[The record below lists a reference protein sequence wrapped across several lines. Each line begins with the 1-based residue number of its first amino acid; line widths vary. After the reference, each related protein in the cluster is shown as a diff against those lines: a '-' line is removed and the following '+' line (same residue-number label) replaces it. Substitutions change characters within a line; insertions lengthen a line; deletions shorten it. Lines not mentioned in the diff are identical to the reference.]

1 MKPDELFEML
11 TDIDEK
17 FIDDAMPESKNS
29 DVVQPQKIQ
38 MTKRRF
44 PWGIATAACLAVCVA
59 VGAVVAVN
67 AGKSKIPFEPNS
79 PCGEY
84 AERSYAPECIF
95 DYSGLE
101 ESELPPVEERHYE
114 FTMPE
119 YPENEKFYT
128 EITALGVEL
137 YVIEDGYGIVHLTHY
152 GLNNLYL
159 YDFDNDGK
167 REICMTYYDDQVPW
181 RVDISVYDP
190 EDQTFYCTD
199 PGYIEYSY
207 CLVVSGDKLMMEVYP
222 SSAMNNVPDSD
233 LTSIEPLSLKRV
245 AKDAEEIYTGTETLP
260 LEFIVAEANLKF
272 EISENKNL
280 SLINWGAV
288 ASFDD
293 WYSSGVFSG
302 GVTVRSVYLCDLN
315 GDGYREIAAAVT
327 AENGDTFVKAYNAKA
342 QKEYEYKPG
351 NYESRWHYNNLTIK
365 DGSLYLCTKYEVNV
379 DEQPL
384 TLDIMTEVNGR
395 FSEQIESVYDVS
407 TAKDFV
413 LYYFHMPEY
422 SGCEFKVDGNNIVMN
437 QNGNTTPL
445 IVSPGIS
452 KVWLSDLNGDGKR
465 EIITECE
472 NSENS
477 EVSFH
482 TLMVYDLANS
492 KRYAIENSV
501 NYSLGQKDGV
511 VYITYAEDDF
521 LKPLTLDIMKESA
534 EFKDYGIHETFS
546 DEKLEFTVDVD
557 KSAYKKGEIINLT
570 AKVSNLSDKTFY
582 IVAPT
587 STRECHED
595 IKTNISLGVGGGSGS
610 TLIDIDAWE
619 IGDCAMEY
627 IPVKPGES
635 YSVERRF
642 DTANAQTGVYQ
653 GVSGFSVSD
662 NAGYNDEVLENYS
675 LPFFVTVY

>member
-11 TDIDEK
+11 TDIDDK
-17 FIDDAMPESKNS
+17 FIDDAMPESKNT

-79 PCGEY
+79 GITGTEP
-84 AERSYAPECIF
+84 SYAPECVF

-101 ESELPPVEERHYE
+101 ESELPPVEERHYD
-114 FTMPE
+114 FTMRE
-119 YPENEKFYT
+119 YPEQRFYT
-128 EITALGVEL
+128 EITGLGVEL
-137 YVIEDGYGIVHLTHY
+137 YAIDDGITHLTHY

-199 PGYIEYSY
+199 PGYIEYNY
-207 CLVVSGDKLMMEVYP
+207 RLVVSGEKLMMEVSP
-222 SSAMNNVPDSD
+222 GSAMNNVPDSD

-260 LEFIVAEANLKF
+260 LEFIVAEVNLKF

-280 SLINWGAV
+280 SLINWGAA
-288 ASFDD
+288 ASPAD
-293 WYSSGVFSG
+293 WYSSEVFPG
-302 GVTVRSVYLCDLN
+302 GETVRSVYLCDLD

-327 AENGDTFVKAYNAKA
+327 AENGDTFVKAYDAKA

-351 NYESRWHYNNLTIK
+351 NYESRWHYNNLTLK

-384 TLDIMTEVNGR
+384 SLDAMKEVTTES
-395 FSEQIESVYDVS
+395 SEQIESVYDVS

-413 LYYFHMPEY
+413 LYDFHMPEY

-445 IVSPGIS
+445 IGSPEIS

-465 EIITECE
+465 EIIA
-472 NSENS
+472 
-477 EVSFH
+477 EVWNGLSG
-482 TLMVYDLANS
+482 LSADELVVYDLASS
-492 KRYAIENSV
+492 KRYALAHDGNCT
-501 NYSLGQKDGV
+501 LDQKDGV
-511 VYITYAEDDF
+511 VYAVKSTFAGEEESRE
-521 LKPLTLDIMKESA
+521 PLTLDIMKENA
-534 EFKDYGIHETFS
+534 EFKEYWVHKTFS
-546 DEKLEFTVDVD
+546 DEKLQFKVDVD

-570 AKVSNLSDKTFY
+570 ANVSNLSDKTFY

-595 IKTNISLGVGGGSGS
+595 IKTNISLGVGGGS
-610 TLIDIDAWE
+610 TLIDMDAAG
-619 IGDCAMEY
+619 IGNDALEY
-627 IPVKPGES
+627 IPVKPGEE
-635 YSVERRF
+635 YAVERRF
-642 DTANAQTGVYQ
+642 DTSNATTGVYT
-653 GVSGFSVSD
+653 GVSGFCVSD
-662 NAGYNDEVLENYS
+662 NAGYDDVLDEKYS